1 MLLHDFVLY
10 YKVIKYRW
18 AFARKAEVSTVKM
31 PENLTEVKLRQTDIY
46 TGKILKLHIDDV
58 RLPNGREAVREVVDH
73 VDGAAVLALDE
84 ENRALVVWQYR
95 YVFGRVMAELPAG
108 KLDPGED
115 PVTGALRE
123 LKEETGAEPG
133 TLLPLGRMIPAPG
146 CYGETLHLF
155 LARDLTF
162 GPQHLDAD
170 EFLNVERVP
179 FDELVHR
186 CVNGEIDDGKT
197 VAAVLRAKVLL
208 NL

>member
-1 MLLHDFVLY
+1 M
-10 YKVIKYRW
+10 KYRW

-123 LKEETGAEPG
+123 LKEELGISGCELRKIADFDAGENNGWEFIALYEGRYSGKVRFPAAEVDSVQWFTPEQ
-133 TLLPLGRMIPAPG
+133 IQAW
-146 CYGETLHLF
+146 
-155 LARDLTF
+155 
-162 GPQHLDAD
+162 
-170 EFLNVERVP
+170 VERRP
-179 FDELVHR
+179 QDFSPAFIPCWNAWL
-186 CVNGEIDDGKT
+186 
-197 VAAVLRAKVLL
+197 AANKNASF
-208 NL
+208 

>member
-1 MLLHDFVLY
+1 M
-10 YKVIKYRW
+10 KYRW

-123 LKEETGAEPG
+123 LK
-133 TLLPLGRMIPAPG
+133 
-146 CYGETLHLF
+146 
-155 LARDLTF
+155 
-162 GPQHLDAD
+162 
-170 EFLNVERVP
+170 
-179 FDELVHR
+179 
-186 CVNGEIDDGKT
+186 
-197 VAAVLRAKVLL
+197 
-208 NL
+208 

>member
-1 MLLHDFVLY
+1 MHDFVLY
-10 YKVIKYRW
+10 YKVMKYRW

-123 LKEETGAEPG
+123 LKEYEEK
-133 TLLPLGRMIPAPG
+133 
-146 CYGETLHLF
+146 
-155 LARDLTF
+155 
-162 GPQHLDAD
+162 
-170 EFLNVERVP
+170 
-179 FDELVHR
+179 
-186 CVNGEIDDGKT
+186 KT
-197 VAAVLRAKVLL
+197 NK
-208 NL
+208 